1 VITIADKTFYV
12 SAEANQQVTVML
24 PGDLVDDQ
32 ADLMGMVAIT
42 LTAEQARVLGDAIAK
57 AAEIAQ

>member
-1 VITIADKTFYV
+1 MITIADKTFYV

-24 PGDLVDDQ
+24 PQELVDDQ
-32 ADLMGMVAIT
+32 ADLMGLVAIS
-42 LTAEQARVLGDAIAK
+42 LTAEQARQLGAAIAQ